1 MDAEGGVSPEDAF
14 LADIYGF
21 HKASLSIPESSVT
34 KLRPKY
40 PQNAHYL
47 CSHYFDGGLWSI
59 RT

>member
-47 CSHYFDGGLWSI
+47 CSHYFDGGLW
-59 RT
+59 